1 MYYPGDRPP
10 QNQPFSGNRQRPY
23 PQHGGRPYGDDPNGG
38 WKPKKRKR
46 RSFGWQMLKFFL
58 VLLLVA
64 AAGAGIY
71 VGKAYLDVAP
81 YTSVFMDGVTVDG
94 IDLGGMT
101 WEEGNAAVRKQIT
114 DKLGSWYMRLRN
126 ENGTYPDI
134 TAETLGISRDPTE
147 ALEAAWAVGHETSV
161 TDRKTIFELQQE
173 IITARETE
181 YNFSSVEYDADT
193 TVIDTILSGLE
204 RSAYKQPQD
213 AKLLRFNPD
222 SSTEPFEFQEEVVG
236 RRLNTAAIKEEILDM
251 ISTFESGEVLL
262 QPEILYPEITV
273 ADLEKYYTLR
283 GMAVTPIDTSST
295 DARNENI
302 RIAFAK
308 INGYILNNGSKF
320 SFNGVVGRRTLENGF
335 YRAYEYVYGELEL
348 GIGGGVCQAS
358 TTVYLAAMKAG
369 MELVSH
375 TAHSMKVSYTDMGM
389 DATVSDTI
397 GAERDMSFRNNSGG
411 QIFIAARVTEDPANN
426 KRLRC
431 EVRVYGVDL
440 GSISYDFET
449 VVVKTLQP
457 PLDPVYIDDK
467 EVKHVT
473 YVDEL
478 YPYSDATVGYVV
490 DTYLITLDNGV
501 KVGSEKITRS
511 TYPARAQKFWRGIY
525 TR

>member
-1 MYYPGDRPP
+1 MYYRNDQPP
-10 QNQPFSGNRQRPY
+10 QNQPDPRYRREPY
-23 PQHGGRPYGDDPNGG
+23 TPQGGRPYGGAPNGG
-38 WKPKKRKR
+38 YKPKQRKR
-46 RSFGWQMLKFFL
+46 RGFAWQMFKFFL

-64 AAGAGIY
+64 GVGAGIY
-71 VGKAYLDVAP
+71 VGKAYLDVVP

-94 IDLGGMT
+94 INLGGMT

-114 DKLGSWYMRLRN
+114 DKLGSWYVRLKN

-134 TAETLGISRDPTE
+134 TAKTLGISRDPAE
-147 ALEAAWAVGHETSV
+147 ALETAWAVGHETSA

-173 IITARETE
+173 IVTARDTE
-181 YNFSSVEYDADT
+181 YGFSSVEYNADLS
-193 TVIDTILSGLE
+193 VIDTILASLE
-204 RSAYKQPQD
+204 KGAYIQPQD

-222 SSTEPFEFQEEVVG
+222 STTEPFEFQEEVIG
-236 RRLNTAAIKEEILDM
+236 RRLNTDAIKAEIM
-251 ISTFESGEVLL
+251 EMVNSFESGEVLL
-262 QPEILYPEITV
+262 QTETLYPEITV
-273 ADLEKYYTLR
+273 ADLGKYYTLR
-283 GMAVTPIDTSST
+283 GMAVTPIDSSST
-295 DARNENI
+295 EARNENI
-302 RIAFAK
+302 RIAFSK

-320 SFNGVVGRRTLENGF
+320 TFNGVVGRRTLENGF
-335 YRAYEYVYGELEL
+335 YRAFEYNYGEIVL

-375 TAHSMKVSYTDMGM
+375 TAHSMKVSYTDLGM

-397 GAERDMSFRNNSGG
+397 GAERDMAFRNNSGG
-411 QIFIAARVTEDPANN
+411 QIFIAARVTTDPANK

-440 GSISYDFET
+440 GKISYDFET
-449 VVVKTLQP
+449 VVVEVLQP
-457 PLDPVYIDDK
+457 PLDPIYIDDTDA
-467 EVKHVT
+467 KHVT
-473 YVDEL
+473 YVDEV

-490 DTYLITLDNGV
+490 DTYLVTLDNGV